1 MITPKSIFR
10 CCKLTGES
18 KTEAI
23 LTACL
28 LLPPL
33 HAATLSCLMR
43 FLSEVA
49 KASAFNKMDAR
60 SLAIV
65 FTPSLFPVS
74 ESATNIKKVDST
86 NADLANKLDIVEV
99 LIRNSDS
106 VRTKINLKSYN
117 RTSII
122 IYWENPNFYV
132 NFACYWFCEF

>member
-74 ESATNIKKVDST
+74 DSATNIKKVDST

-106 VRTKINLKSYN
+106 VRTIFFSLKKV
-117 RTSII
+117 II
-122 IYWENPNFYV
+122 DI
-132 NFACYWFCEF
+132 